1 MIQKIDIAILQF
13 INNNLQNPILDKLM
27 PIITS
32 LGDSGMIWIIISF
45 ILILSKKYRK
55 VGILSIL
62 ALTLSTIIG
71 EGILKNIIQRPRPFY
86 ELTNIQLLIE
96 KPLSYSFPSG
106 HTGSSFAV
114 AGVIGTLIKK
124 YKIPVIT
131 LAVLMAFSRI
141 YLFVHYPTDIV
152 GGIILGLS
160 CSYIV
165 TYRVV
170 KSNKSCKSETSIL

>member
-1 MIQKIDIAILQF
+1 MIQKIDIAMLQF
-13 INNNLQNPILDKLM
+13 INNNLQNPVLDKLM

-32 LGDSGMIWIIISF
+32 LGDSGMIWVIISF
-45 ILILSKKYRK
+45 ILMLSKKYKK

-62 ALTLSTIIG
+62 ALILSTIIG
-71 EGILKNIIQRPRPFY
+71 EGILKNLIQRPRPFY

-114 AGVIGTLIKK
+114 AGVIGILIKK
-124 YKIPVIT
+124 YRIPVIIS
-131 LAVLMAFSRI
+131 AIIMAFSRL

-152 GGIILGLS
+152 GGIALGLT

-165 TYRVV
+165 TYKVV
-170 KSNKSCKSETSIL
+170 KNKKLSDSTSAL